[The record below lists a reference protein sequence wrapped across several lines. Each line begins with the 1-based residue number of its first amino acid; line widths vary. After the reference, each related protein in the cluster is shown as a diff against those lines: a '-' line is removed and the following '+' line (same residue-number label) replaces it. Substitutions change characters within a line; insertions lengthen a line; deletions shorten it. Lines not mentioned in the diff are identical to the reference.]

1 MSAPRTNTRATR
13 ERRHDPADPRQ
24 HPAAADRRRELGLV
38 FFHDTVGFGWGLA
51 IVCLTFVT
59 RALILPLSIKQ
70 IKSMRALQELQPQMK
85 EIQEKYK
92 DDKERQQ
99 REMMAFYQ
107 ENGINPLASCWPLLL
122 QLPVFLTLY
131 QLLKS
136 QDFINEVNAS
146 VASGTSGEGFLF
158 VSSILEKPTGVE
170 LIVLIALFIS
180 TQLAAGLVMAN
191 RVEGPQKY
199 IMFVLPVVIAPFIIT
214 QPAGLAVYWIS
225 TNIWT
230 IGQQFVVKRI
240 APPPD
245 LTKKTGADGVAVATA
260 AVKPPP
266 PPPRKK
272 KKRK

>member
-1 MSAPRTNTRATR
+1 MTPLVANIFQPLIDAA
-13 ERRHDPADPRQ
+13 EWVILFLHDD
-24 HPAAADRRRELGLV
+24 
-38 FFHDTVGFGWGLA
+38 VGFGWGMS
-51 IVCLTFVT
+51 IVGLTFLT

-92 DDKERQQ
+92 DDRERMQ

-107 ENGINPLASCWPLLL
+107 EHGINPLASCWPLLL
-122 QLPVFLTLY
+122 QLPVFLSLFY
-131 QLLKS
+131 LLQGDS
-136 QDFINEVNAS
+136 FQQDVLNDPPV
-146 VASGTSGEGFLF
+146 GFLF
-158 VSSILEKPTGVE
+158 VENLVEKPAGAE
-170 LIVLIALFIS
+170 LAILIALFIG
-180 TQLAAGLVMAN
+180 TQLAAGMIMAS
-191 RVEGPQKY
+191 RVEGPQRI

-230 IGQQFVVKRI
+230 IGQQYVVKRV
-240 APPPD
+240 APPPE
-245 LTKKTGADGVAVATA
+245 KARPEAIATA
-260 AVKPPP
+260 KAAKAPP